1 MKKTWLWAALG
12 LAVVLIGA
20 GVWRGRSVGAPATAA
35 SAAGSASGAA
45 AAAGS
50 AVELAPSDL
59 ARASQQAMVRTV
71 EVSGGIAA
79 VQTAMVKARVAA
91 DVRELSVR
99 EGDAVRAGQ
108 RLVKLDDTEVGW
120 RLRQAEDQAATAQ
133 AQMDIAERT
142 LANNRALVTQGF
154 ISKNALDTADSNL
167 AAARAN
173 RAAAT
178 AAVELAR
185 KSMRDTE
192 VLAPIG
198 GLVSQRFVQPGE
210 RVGIDARLLEI
221 VDISRLELAAP
232 LAAADVVDVRVGQT
246 AQLRLE
252 GLATPVAARVAR
264 INPGTQAGTRAVLV
278 YLALEPSPGLRHGL
292 FAQGEIEID
301 RRTARVVPL
310 SALRVDGARPY
321 VLTAEQGRVVRREV
335 TAGGRG
341 LASFGGAPEAAVEIT
356 AGLAE
361 GVTVLRGSVGTLRDG
376 TPVRV
381 P

>member
-1 MKKTWLWAALG
+1 MKKTWIWAAVG

-20 GVWRGRSVGAPATAA
+20 GVLRGRSAGAPGATPAAA
-35 SAAGSASGAA
+35 SGVSGVSA
-45 AAAGS
+45 
-50 AVELAPSDL
+50 AVELAPTDL
-59 ARASQQAMVRTV
+59 ARAATQTLVRTV

-79 VQTAMVKARVAA
+79 VQTAVVKARVAA
-91 DVRELSVR
+91 DVRELTVR

-108 RLVKLDDTEVGW
+108 RLVKLDDTEVAW
-120 RLRQAEDQAATAQ
+120 RLRQAEDQAAAAQ

-154 ISKNALDTADSNL
+154 ISKNALDTSDSNL

-178 AAVELAR
+178 AAAELAR
-185 KSMRDTE
+185 KAVRDTE

-198 GLVSQRFVQPGE
+198 GQVSQRFVQPGE
-210 RVGIDARLLEI
+210 RVGVDARLLEI
-221 VDISRLELAAP
+221 VDISRLELAAALP
-232 LAAADVVDVRVGQT
+232 AADVVDVRVGQT

-252 GLATPVAARVAR
+252 GLSTPVSARVAR

-278 YLALEPSPGLRHGL
+278 YLALEPAPGLRHGM
-292 FAQGEIEID
+292 FAQGAIEID
-301 RRTARVVPL
+301 RRSARVVPL

-321 VLTAEQGRVVRREV
+321 VLAAEQGRVVRREV
-335 TAGGRG
+335 VAGARG
-341 LASFGGAPEAAVEIT
+341 LASFGGAPESAVEIST
-356 AGLAE
+356 GLAD
-361 GVTVLRGSVGTLRDG
+361 GVTVLRGTVGTLRDG